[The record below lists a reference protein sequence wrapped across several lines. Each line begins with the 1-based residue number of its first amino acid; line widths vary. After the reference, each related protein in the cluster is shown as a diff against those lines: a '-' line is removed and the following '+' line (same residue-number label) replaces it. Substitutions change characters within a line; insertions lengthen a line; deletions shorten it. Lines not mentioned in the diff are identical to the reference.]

1 VSGISTTHEQAV
13 DAAEQ
18 VRRRSRR
25 DHVEALERRLPRSY
39 WPLAGVAILYVVAAF
54 IIPTGAEVG
63 ISDDW
68 TYVLSVEHLVNDG
81 TFEILPVSAATMVFQ
96 LFWGGLFGFL
106 FGMSFAVLR
115 VSTIVITGLGGL
127 AVFGISR
134 ELGVRREQAALG
146 AAVYLF
152 NPILFSISYSFMTD
166 PHFLGLLAIS
176 SYFYLRGAEHA
187 DQADR
192 YLLLGSIV
200 AALACLQR
208 PHGALIPF
216 SVVLFLIGA
225 RRLRFDRESLR
236 RFLQVVAIPAATF
249 LLYYLVISQGLPSQ
263 QGLFWHEARAAGI
276 TEGTL
281 LAKRIAIFEAVYG
294 GFFLLPLALAA
305 IPLLW
310 RLIDLERPRAWVL
323 VLGFHLILVG
333 GAVAFWK
340 DGRRMPYI
348 PHFFGRG
355 GPGSYDVQA
364 SKPPLGTDQ
373 FWNWFTVICIVA
385 ASIASI
391 AIIRGFAQRAQ
402 DGTLPAAA
410 MVATIG
416 LVQAAGVIPQSLMFR
431 NWIVS
436 LDRYLLPIT
445 PFLIP
450 LFLWSVRR
458 ERYPAISAWIV
469 TIAIALFS
477 IAGTRDMLVF
487 QETVWG
493 LGRWLNAQQVPNT
506 MIDAGY
512 PWDAYHLWEYSEM
525 AGITEQQT
533 PGGPWW
539 TEEYGRA
546 TDSTYVVAG
555 GPLPGYTTIA
565 IQPYSSWLQGETQY
579 LLVLRREGYAGP
591 P

>member
-1 VSGISTTHEQAV
+1 MFGISTAPERATPNPARTSIRDVADAV
-13 DAAEQ
+13 
-18 VRRRSRR
+18 
-25 DHVEALERRLPRSY
+25 ERRLPRSI
-39 WPLAGVAILYVVAAF
+39 WPLAGVVLLYIAAAF
-54 IIPTGAEVG
+54 AIPTGAEVG

-68 TYVLSVEHLVNDG
+68 TYVLSVQNLVNEG
-81 TFEILPVSAATMVFQ
+81 RFEILPVSAATMVFQ

-106 FGMSFAVLR
+106 FGMSFGVLR

-127 AVFGISR
+127 AVFGICR
-134 ELGVRREQAALG
+134 ELGVPRNLSALG
-146 AAVYLF
+146 VAVYLF
-152 NPILFSISYSFMTD
+152 NPILFSISYTFMTD

-176 SYFYLRGAEHA
+176 SYFYLRGLQHAA
-187 DQADR
+187 DQSR
-192 YLLLGSIV
+192 ILILGSIV
-200 AALACLQR
+200 AAFACLQR

-216 SVVLFLIGA
+216 AVVLFLIGA
-225 RRLRFDRESLR
+225 RRLWFDRESLR
-236 RFLQVVAIPAATF
+236 LFLRIVAIPAATF
-249 LLYYLVISQGLPSQ
+249 LLYYLVISSGLPSQ
-263 QGLFWHEARAAGI
+263 QNLFWEEARSAGI
-276 TEGTL
+276 AETAL
-281 LAKRIAIFEAVYG
+281 LTKRIAIMESVYG

-310 RLIDLERPRAWVL
+310 RLTDLERPRAWVP
-323 VLGFHLILVG
+323 VLWFHLILVG

-348 PHFFGRG
+348 PHFFGQG

-364 SKPPLGTDQ
+364 SKPPLADAQ
-373 FWNWFTVICIVA
+373 FWNWFTVFCIA
-385 ASIASI
+385 MASIASI
-391 AIIRGFAQRAQ
+391 AIIRGFARRQP
-402 DGTLPAAA
+402 DSTLSPAAL
-410 MVATIG
+410 VATIG
-416 LVQAAGVIPQSLMFR
+416 VVQALGVIPQSLMFR

-450 LFLWSVRR
+450 LFLWSIRR
-458 ERYPAISAWIV
+458 ERYPARAAWIV

-487 QETVWG
+487 QETTWG
-493 LGRWLNAQQVPNT
+493 LARWLNNQNVPNT
-506 MIDAGY
+506 LIDAGY
-512 PWDAYHLWEYSEM
+512 PWDAYHLWEYSERV
-525 AGITEQQT
+525 GITEQQT

-546 TDSTYVVAG
+546 TNSTYVIAG

-565 IQPYSSWLQGETQY
+565 VQPFSSWMHGETQY
-579 LLVLRREGYAGP
+579 LLVLRREGVAGP

>member
-1 VSGISTTHEQAV
+1 VSGISTTQEQAI
-13 DAAEQ
+13 AQTEHA
-18 VRRRSRR
+18 RRSSR
-25 DHVEALERRLPRSY
+25 DAIGALERRLPRSY
-39 WPLAGVAILYVVAAF
+39 WPLAGVALLYVIAAF

-68 TYVLSVEHLVNDG
+68 TYVLSVRHLVNEG
-81 TFEILPVSAATMVFQ
+81 KFEILPVSAATMVFQ
-96 LFWGGLFGFL
+96 LFWGGLFAFL
-106 FGMSFAVLR
+106 FGMSFGVLR

-127 AVFGISR
+127 AVFGICR

-146 AAVYLF
+146 TAVYLF

-166 PHFLGLLAIS
+166 PHFLGVLAIS
-176 SYFYLRGAEHA
+176 SYFYLRGVQHPEEA
-187 DQADR
+187 DK

-225 RRLRFDRESLR
+225 RRLWFNRESIRL
-236 RFLQVVAIPAATF
+236 FLQVVAIPAATF

-263 QGLFWHEARAAGI
+263 QSLFWDEARAAGI
-276 TEGTL
+276 AESVL
-281 LAKRIAIFEAVYG
+281 LTKRIAIMESVYS
-294 GFFLLPLALAA
+294 GFFLLPLALVA

-310 RLIDLERPRAWVL
+310 RLTDLERPRAWLV

-348 PHFFGRG
+348 PHFFGQG

-364 SKPPLGTDQ
+364 SKPPLADAQ
-373 FWNWFTVICIVA
+373 FWNWFTVFCIVA

-391 AIIRGFAQRAQ
+391 AIIRGFAQRRQ

-410 MVATIG
+410 LIATIG
-416 LVQAAGVIPQSLMFR
+416 FVQAAGVIPQSLLFR

-436 LDRYLLPIT
+436 LDRYLLPLT

-450 LFLWSVRR
+450 LFLWSIRR

-469 TIAIALFS
+469 TIAMALFS
-477 IAGTRDMLVF
+477 IAGTRDMVVF
-487 QETVWG
+487 QETAWG
-493 LGRWLNAQQVPNT
+493 LGRWLNAQNVPNT

-512 PWDAYHLWEYSEM
+512 PWDAYHLWEYSERN
-525 AGITEQQT
+525 GITEPQT

-546 TDSTYVVAG
+546 TNSTYVIAG
-555 GPLPGYTTIA
+555 APLPGYTTVA
-565 IQPYSSWLQGETQY
+565 IQPYSSWLQGEPQY
-579 LLVLRREGYAGP
+579 LLVLRREEAPGP

>member
-1 VSGISTTHEQAV
+1 VSGISTTQERPV
-13 DAAEQ
+13 TEDAH
-18 VRRRSRR
+18 RSTH
-25 DHVEALERRLPRSY
+25 DTLEAIERRLPRAY
-39 WPLAGVAILYVVAAF
+39 WPLVGVVMLYIVAAF

-68 TYVLSVEHLVNDG
+68 TYVLSVQNLVNEG
-81 TFEILPVSAATMVFQ
+81 KFEILPVSAATMVFQ
-96 LFWGGLFGFL
+96 LFWGGLFAFL
-106 FGMSFAVLR
+106 FGMSFGVLR

-127 AVFGISR
+127 AVFGICR
-134 ELGVRREQAALG
+134 ELGVKREQAALG

-176 SYFYLRGAEHA
+176 SYFYLCGVQHPE
-187 DQADR
+187 DADR
-192 YLLLGSIV
+192 YLLIGSIV

-208 PHGALIPF
+208 PHGAMIPF

-236 RFLQVVAIPAATF
+236 LFLQVVAIPAATF

-263 QGLFWHEARAAGI
+263 QNLFWEEARAAGI
-276 TEGTL
+276 TEGAL
-281 LAKRIAIFEAVYG
+281 LAKRIAILESVYG
-294 GFFLLPLALAA
+294 GFFLLPLALVA

-310 RLIDLERPRAWVL
+310 RLTDLERPRAWVL
-323 VLGFHLILVG
+323 VLGFHLVLVG

-348 PHFFGRG
+348 PHFFGKG
-355 GPGSYDVQA
+355 GPGSGDVRA
-364 SKPPLGTDQ
+364 ARPPLADAQ

-391 AIIRGFAQRAQ
+391 AIIRGFARRQQ

-410 MVATIG
+410 LVATIG
-416 LVQAAGVIPQSLMFR
+416 LVQALGVIPQSLLFR
-431 NWIVS
+431 NWIIS
-436 LDRYLLPIT
+436 LDRYLLPLT

-450 LFLWSVRR
+450 LFLWSIRR
-458 ERYPAISAWIV
+458 ERYPTMSAWIV
-469 TIAIALFS
+469 TIAMALFS

-487 QETVWG
+487 QETAWG
-493 LGRWLNAQQVPNT
+493 LGRWLNGQNVPNT

-512 PWDAYHLWEYSEM
+512 PWDAYHLWEYGERM
-525 AGITEQQT
+525 GVTEPRT
-533 PGGPWW
+533 PDGTWW
-539 TEEYGRA
+539 TQEYGKP
-546 TDSTYVVAG
+546 TDSTYVIAG
-555 GPLPGYTTIA
+555 APIAGYTTIA
-565 IQPYSSWLQGETQY
+565 IQPYSSWLDDDPQF
-579 LLVLRREGYAGP
+579 LLVLRREGFAGP